1 MVQSADPRPPASLRP
16 ADSSGSASEAD
27 RGTDAAKLDVEE
39 ERKAHEEESLNA
51 NTTHEVI
58 RRKGAKELDRPIAA
72 LAWSGLAA
80 GLAMGLSLVAEGTLR
95 AYLPDAPWRPLIAKL
110 GYSVGFLAVI
120 LGSQQLFTENTLT
133 PIVPLMAKRTRE
145 MLRRV
150 LTLWGVVL
158 LTNLIG
164 VAVFAWTVAATDLF
178 SPEVKES
185 FEAIAR
191 EAVEP
196 TGWTLFARAIFAG
209 WIIALMVWML
219 PAAESAE
226 LFVIVVMTWLVG
238 VGHFAHIIVG
248 SLEVFYLVA
257 RGGTTLDAYFLN
269 YMLPTLGGNMV
280 GGVTLVAAL
289 NHAQVTAGNKTRPAV
304 GA

>member
-1 MVQSADPRPPASLRP
+1 MGQSSDPRPPASLRP
-16 ADSSGSASEAD
+16 TDSSARASNAD
-27 RGTDAAKLDVEE
+27 RGSDAAQLDADE
-39 ERKAHEEESLNA
+39 ERKAREEESLNA
-51 NTTHEVI
+51 STTHEVI
-58 RRKGAKELDRPIAA
+58 RHKGAKELERPIAA

-95 AYLPDAPWRPLIAKL
+95 AYLPDAPWRPLIAKF
-110 GYSVGFLAVI
+110 GYPVGFVAVI

-158 LTNLIG
+158 IANLIG
-164 VAVFAWTVAATDLF
+164 AAVFAWTAASTNVF

-209 WIIALMVWML
+209 WLIALMVWML
-219 PAAESAE
+219 PAAGSAQ
-226 LFVIVVMTWLVG
+226 LFVIVLMTWLVG
-238 VGHFAHIIVG
+238 VGHFAHVIVG
-248 SLEVFYLVA
+248 SVEVLYLVA
-257 RGGTTLDAYFLN
+257 RGGTSLDAYFLN

-289 NHAQVTAGNKTRPAV
+289 NHAQVTAGNKRADE
-304 GA
+304 

>member
-1 MVQSADPRPPASLRP
+1 MGQSGDHRPTAQSRPEASMT
-16 ADSSGSASEAD
+16 SGPEAD
-27 RGTDAAKLDVEE
+27 RGTDAAELDAEE

-95 AYLPDAPWRPLIAKL
+95 AYLPDAPWRPLIAKF
-110 GYSVGFLAVI
+110 GYPVGFVAVI
-120 LGSQQLFTENTLT
+120 LGSQQLFTEKTLT

-158 LTNLIG
+158 IANLTGAAL
-164 VAVFAWTVAATDLF
+164 FAWTAAATDVF
-178 SPEVKES
+178 SPEVKQS

-191 EAVEP
+191 EAVGP

-226 LFVIVVMTWLVG
+226 LFVIVIMTWLVG

-257 RGGTTLDAYFLN
+257 RGGTTFDAYLLS

-289 NHAQVTAGNKTRPAV
+289 NHAQVTAGIRKPRA
-304 GA
+304 AE

>member
-1 MVQSADPRPPASLRP
+1 MGHSADPRPPASLRP
-16 ADSSGSASEAD
+16 ADSSGSASEAV
-27 RGTDAAKLDVEE
+27 RGAGAARLDADE
-39 ERKAHEEESLNA
+39 ERKAREEESLNA
-51 NTTHEVI
+51 STTHEVI
-58 RRKGAKELDRPIAA
+58 RRRGAKELERSIAA

-95 AYLPDAPWRPLIAKL
+95 AYLPDAPWRPLIAKF
-110 GYSVGFLAVI
+110 GYPVGFVAVI

-158 LTNLIG
+158 LANLTG
-164 VAVFAWTVAATDLF
+164 AALFAWTAAATDVF
-178 SPEVKES
+178 SPQVKQS

-219 PAAESAE
+219 PAAESAQ
-226 LFVIVVMTWLVG
+226 LFVIVIMTWLVG

-248 SLEVFYLVA
+248 SVEVLYLVA
-257 RGGTTLDAYFLN
+257 SGGTTFGAYLLN
-269 YMLPTLGGNMV
+269 YMLPTLAGNMV

-289 NHAQVTAGNKTRPAV
+289 NHAQVTAGSKRRSAV